1 MVIDYIASKQYSKT
15 MTPVSKRLLS
25 KQIKYDL
32 INEFWFVLGR
42 LNRNEIEL
50 FLKDILSPTEIIVLS
65 KRIEILKQL
74 RRKTKYSDIG
84 DVIKVTDATVAKMSE
99 KLQKANE
106 SFIKILDYLIRDE
119 KRRWDKQIENRK
131 PHGYGKFVGGLYK

>member
-1 MVIDYIASKQYSKT
+1 MGIDYIASKQYSKT
-15 MTPVSKRLLS
+15 MTPVSRRLLS

-50 FLKDILSPTEIIVLS
+50 FLKDILSPTEIIILS

-74 RRKTKYSDIG
+74 RKKYDYGNIRDS
-84 DVIKVTDATVAKMSE
+84 IKVTDSTIAKMSE
-99 KLQKANE
+99 KLQKAGK
-106 SFIKILDYLIRDE
+106 SFIKILDY
-119 KRRWDKQIENRK
+119 
-131 PHGYGKFVGGLYK
+131 

>member
-1 MVIDYIASKQYSKT
+1 
-15 MTPVSKRLLS
+15 MTPVSRRLLS

-42 LNRNEIEL
+42 LNRSEIEL
-50 FLKDILSPTEIIVLS
+50 FLKDILSPTEIIILS

-74 RRKTKYSDIG
+74 RKKYDYSNIRDS
-84 DVIKVTDATVAKMSE
+84 IKVTDSTIAKVSE

-106 SFIKILDYLIRDE
+106 NFIKILDYLIRDE
-119 KRRWDKQIENRK
+119 KRRWDKHIESQK
-131 PHGYGKFVGGLYK
+131 PQGHGKFVGGTF

>member
-15 MTPVSKRLLS
+15 MTPVSRRLLS

-50 FLKDILSPTEIIVLS
+50 FLKDILSPTEIIILS

-74 RRKTKYSDIG
+74 RKKYDYGNIRDS
-84 DVIKVTDATVAKMSE
+84 IKVTDSTIAKMSE
-99 KLQKANE
+99 KLQKAGK

-119 KRRWDKQIENRK
+119 KRRWDKQIESRK
-131 PHGYGKFVGGLYK
+131 PHGHGKFVGGTF

>member
-15 MTPVSKRLLS
+15 MTPVSRRLLS

-42 LNRNEIEL
+42 LNRSEIEL
-50 FLKDILSPTEIIVLS
+50 FLKDILSPTEIIILS

-74 RRKTKYSDIG
+74 RKKYDYSNIRDS
-84 DVIKVTDATVAKMSE
+84 IKVTDSTIAKMSE
-99 KLQKANE
+99 KLQKAGEN
-106 SFIKILDYLIRDE
+106 FLKILDYLIRDE
-119 KRRWDKQIENRK
+119 KRRCENYIESRK
-131 PHGYGKFVGGLYK
+131 PQGHGKFVGGYK